1 MHKIGDAVQP
11 LGRMKL
17 VSALRNKMTLFNN
30 FVLIAYYLWRAL
42 NCLYRLF

>member
-17 VSALRNKMTLFNN
+17 VSALRINKMTLFNN
-30 FVLIAYYLWRAL
+30 IVLILLVKSAK
-42 NCLYRLF
+42 LFV